1 MKRYTFLKA
10 YEPGIRATHA
20 HAGRISIQC
29 RPVGELV
36 VTSGKLVACDP
47 LVFED
52 ITPFTQEVAPGRY
65 PVILAL
71 VRYELDLA
79 PYEYVASA
87 MLQFNDRAAV
97 RWERAIAG
105 ASSVEYDVETGTG
118 CFMDKDAAVHLR
130 HAGIRYWEEGTPSW
144 EVTCDAS
151 IGLNVIAF
159 STGFGDGSYCSCWG
173 YDAQNTP
180 VYLATDFGV
189 LNDATFL

>member
-10 YEPGIRATHA
+10 YEPGIRATDA
-20 HAGRISIQC
+20 NAGRVSIRC

-36 VTSGKLVACDP
+36 ITSGKLVACDP
-47 LVFED
+47 AVFEE
-52 ITPFTQEVAPGRY
+52 ITPFTQEVPPGRY

-71 VRYELDLA
+71 VRYERDLV

-87 MLQFNDRAAV
+87 MLRFNDRAAV
-97 RWERAIAG
+97 RLERAIAG

-118 CFMDKDAAVHLR
+118 CFMDKDAAMRLSHTS
-130 HAGIRYWEEGTPSW
+130 IRYGDWNALSW
-144 EVTCDAS
+144 EAAFDEST
-151 IGLNVIAF
+151 GLNVIAF

-173 YDAQNTP
+173 YDAQGNP

-189 LNDATFL
+189 LSDATFL